1 MNSRP
6 ISEDVIFK
14 FCKALVV
21 DYRMIVKN
29 LEKMDDELSL
39 DELAMQLMELGR
51 FQFSEVA
58 DPTEQDVESMAGY
71 VELMDFANE
80 EEAFFSAFAA
90 GCMLGLVII
99 NEVAQEDYSNALRL
113 IEEFA
118 KKEFSDNPK

>member
-113 IEEFA
+113 IEEFT

>member
-29 LEKMDDELSL
+29 LKKMDDELSL
-39 DELAMQLMELGR
+39 DELAIQLMELGR

-118 KKEFSDNPK
+118 KKEFRCL

>member
-29 LEKMDDELSL
+29 LKKMDDELSL
-39 DELAMQLMELGR
+39 DELAIQLMELGR